1 MDNRVVWS
9 EGIFLSPHHF
19 QQQERYFENTLNQR
33 VTMTGPF
40 QWGFRRLVLESDAL
54 LMGQVSVSEARGILA
69 DGTVF
74 NLPQNDPVPA
84 VLDLSEQK
92 QLAGKRIFLA
102 VPSVQNNKA
111 VVNKRL
117 DSQDSFRYNRF
128 DIELMDYNEGDRS
141 AESLELASL
150 NFKLV
155 LEGAHSNDDGNV
167 RLPIAKIKES
177 TSNGSVILDET
188 FIPPLIDIKADN
200 HLLSAVKQLIST
212 LSVRA
217 TTLSERVVNV
227 SQGGSNTIQNFLL
240 LQLFNRYEGLFKHYI
255 SLPFV
260 HPETLYR
267 LLVQFEGELA
277 TYYSASRRC
286 DSQLIYRHDDLS
298 QTFKIIDAV
307 LKDYLSAVIEE
318 AASPITIEERRYGI
332 KVATVHDKKLFE
344 QAVFV
349 LAVKADIS
357 VDDLRSQ
364 FPKQTKIGTVE
375 NIRSLVNNQLPG
387 ISLSSLP
394 VAPREI
400 PIKRDFQY
408 FQLEANSPHWKN
420 LGASGGFAFHLSGEF
435 PELELEFWAV
445 RK

>member
-1 MDNRVVWS
+1 MDNRVVWA

-19 QQQERYFENTLNQR
+19 QQQERYFESTLNQR
-33 VTMTGPF
+33 VSMTSPF
-40 QWGFRRLVLESDAL
+40 QWGFRRLVIDPDAL
-54 LMGQVSVSEARGILA
+54 LMGQVSLSEARGVLA

-74 NLPQNDPVPA
+74 NLPQNDPVPP

-92 QLAGKRIFLA
+92 NLAGKRVYLA

-111 VVNKRL
+111 LINKRL
-117 DSQDSFRYNRF
+117 DSQDSYRYNRF

-141 AESLELASL
+141 AESVELASL
-150 NFKLV
+150 NFKLIV
-155 LEGAHSNDDGNV
+155 EGEHSNDDGNV

-177 TSNGSVILDET
+177 TSNGSLILDET
-188 FIPPLIDIKADN
+188 FIPPLIDIKGNN

-240 LQLFNRYEGLFKHYI
+240 LQLFNRYEGLFKHFI
-255 SLPFV
+255 SLPYI
-260 HPETLYR
+260 HPELIYR

-277 TYYSASRRC
+277 TYYAASRRG
-286 DSQLIYRHDDLS
+286 SANLIYRHDDLS
-298 QTFKIIDAV
+298 QTFRIIDTV

-332 KVATVHDKKLFE
+332 KVATVHDRKLFK
-344 QAVFV
+344 QAIFV
-349 LAVKADIS
+349 LAVKADIP
-357 VDDLRSQ
+357 VDDLRAQ

-375 NIRSLVNNQLPG
+375 NIRNLVNNQLPG
-387 ISLSSLP
+387 ISITSLP

-400 PIKRDFQY
+400 PIKRDFLY
-408 FQLEANSPHWKN
+408 FQLDGNSPHWKS
-420 LGASGGFAFHLSGEF
+420 LGDSGGFAFHVSGDF

-445 RK
+445 RR

>member
-1 MDNRVVWS
+1 MDNRVVWA

-33 VTMTGPF
+33 VSVTSPF
-40 QWGFRRLVLESDAL
+40 QWGFRRLLIEPDAL
-54 LMGQVSVSEARGILA
+54 LMGQISISEARGIFA

-92 QLAGKRIFLA
+92 QLAGKRVFIA
-102 VPSVQNNKA
+102 VPSIQNNKA
-111 VVNKRL
+111 LINKRL
-117 DSQDSFRYNRF
+117 DSQDNFRYNRI

-150 NFKLV
+150 NIKLV
-155 LEGAHSNDDGNV
+155 LEGENTKDDGNV
-167 RLPIAKIKES
+167 RLPVAKIKES
-177 TSNGSVILDET
+177 TSNGSLILDET
-188 FIPPLIDIKADN
+188 FIPPIIDIKASN

-240 LQLFNRYEGLFKHYI
+240 LQLFNRYEGLFKHYLA
-255 SLPFV
+255 LPFL
-260 HPETLYR
+260 HPEVMYR

-277 TYYSASRRC
+277 TYYSATRRGN
-286 DSQLIYRHDDLS
+286 SSLMYRHDDLS
-298 QTFKIIDAV
+298 QTFKIIDKV

-318 AASPITIEERRYGI
+318 AASPITIEDRRYGI
-332 KVATVHDKKLFE
+332 KVATVHDKKLFK
-344 QAVFV
+344 QAIFV
-349 LAVKADIS
+349 LAVKADMP
-357 VDDLRSQ
+357 VDDLRGQ

-375 NIRSLVNNQLPG
+375 NIRNLVNNQLPG

-400 PIKRDFQY
+400 PIKRDFVY
-408 FQLEANSPHWKN
+408 FQLEGNSPHWES
-420 LGASGGFAFHLSGEF
+420 LSASGGLAFHVSGDF

>member
-33 VTMTGPF
+33 VSVTSPF
-40 QWGFRRLVLESDAL
+40 QWGFRRLVIDPDAL

-111 VVNKRL
+111 LVNKRL

-128 DIELMDYNEGDRS
+128 DLELMDYNEGDRS
-141 AESLELASL
+141 AESVELASL
-150 NFKLV
+150 NMKLLV
-155 LEGAHSNDDGNV
+155 EGENGADDGHV

-177 TSNGSVILDET
+177 TSNGSLILDET
-188 FIPPLIDIKADN
+188 FIPPLIDIKANN

-212 LSVRA
+212 VSVRA

-240 LQLFNRYEGLFKHYI
+240 LQLFNRYEGLFKHFI
-255 SLPFV
+255 SLPFI
-260 HPETLYR
+260 HPELIYR

-286 DSQLIYRHDDLS
+286 DSSLIYRHDDLS

-332 KVATVHDKKLFE
+332 KVATVHDKKLFD
-344 QAVFV
+344 QAIFV
-349 LAVKADIS
+349 LAVKADIP
-357 VDDLRSQ
+357 VEDLRAQ

-375 NIRSLVNNQLPG
+375 NIRNLVNNQLPG
-387 ISLSSLP
+387 ISITSLP

-408 FQLEANSPHWKN
+408 FQLDPNSPHWKS
-420 LGASGGFAFHLSGEF
+420 LGASGGIAFHLSGEF

>member
-33 VTMTGPF
+33 VTMSGPF
-40 QWGFRRLVLESDAL
+40 QWGFRRLVIEPDAL
-54 LMGQVSVSEARGILA
+54 LLGQVSISEARGILA

-84 VLDLSEQK
+84 ILDLSEQK

-102 VPSVQNNKA
+102 VASVQNNKA
-111 VVNKRL
+111 LINKRI
-117 DSQDSFRYNRF
+117 DSQDSYRYNRF
-128 DIELMDYNEGDRS
+128 DLELMDYNEGDRA
-141 AESLELASL
+141 AEPVELASL

-155 LEGAHSNDDGNV
+155 LEGDNGLDDGNV

-177 TSNGSVILDET
+177 TSNGSLILDET
-188 FIPPLIDIKADN
+188 FIPPLIDIKANN

-255 SLPFV
+255 SLPFI
-260 HPETLYR
+260 HPEVLYR

-286 DSQLIYRHDDLS
+286 DSGLIYRHDDLS
-298 QTFKIIDAV
+298 QSFKVIDAV

-318 AASPITIEERRYGI
+318 AASPITIEQRRYGI

-344 QAVFV
+344 QAIFV
-349 LAVKADIS
+349 LAVKADIQ
-357 VDDLRSQ
+357 VDDLRNQ

-387 ISLSSLP
+387 ISISSLP

-408 FQLEANSPHWKN
+408 FQLDPNSPHWKS
-420 LGASGGFAFHLSGEF
+420 LGASGGFAFHISGEF

>member
-1 MDNRVVWS
+1 MDNRVVWA

-33 VTMTGPF
+33 VSVTNPF
-40 QWGFRRLVLESDAL
+40 QWGFRRLVIEPDAL
-54 LMGQVSVSEARGILA
+54 LMGQVSLSEARGVFA

-74 NLPQNDPVPA
+74 DLPQNDPVPA
-84 VLDLSEQK
+84 ALDLSEQK

-102 VPSVQNNKA
+102 VPSIQNNKA
-111 VVNKRL
+111 LVNKRL

-150 NFKLV
+150 NVKLV
-155 LEGAHSNDDGNV
+155 LEGENTKDDGNV

-177 TSNGSVILDET
+177 TSNGSIILDET
-188 FIPPLIDIKADN
+188 FIPPLIDIKGNN
-200 HLLSAVKQLIST
+200 HLMSAVKQLVST

-240 LQLFNRYEGLFKHYI
+240 LQLFNRYEGLFKHFL
-255 SLPFV
+255 SLPYI
-260 HPETLYR
+260 HPEQVYR

-277 TYYSASRRC
+277 TYYSATRRGNT
-286 DSQLIYRHDDLS
+286 SLIYRHDNLS
-298 QTFKIIDAV
+298 QTFKIIDKV

-318 AASPITIEERRYGI
+318 AASPITVEERRYGI

-349 LAVKADIS
+349 LAVKADLP

-375 NIRSLVNNQLPG
+375 NIRNLVNNQLQG
-387 ISLSSLP
+387 INLTSLP

-400 PIKRDFQY
+400 PVKRDFLY
-408 FQLEANSPHWKN
+408 FQLEANSPHWQS
-420 LGASGGFAFHLSGEF
+420 LGASGGFAFHVSGDF

>member
-33 VTMTGPF
+33 VTMSGPF
-40 QWGFRRLVLESDAL
+40 QWGFRRLVIEPDAL
-54 LMGQVSVSEARGILA
+54 LLGQVSISEARGILA

-74 NLPQNDPVPA
+74 NLPQNDPVPPI
-84 VLDLSEQK
+84 LDLSEQK
-92 QLAGKRIFLA
+92 QLAGKKILLA

-111 VVNKRL
+111 LVNKRI

-128 DIELMDYNEGDRS
+128 DLELMDYNEGDRA
-141 AESLELASL
+141 AEPVELASL

-155 LEGAHSNDDGNV
+155 LEGDNGLDDGNV

-177 TSNGSVILDET
+177 TSNGSLILDET
-188 FIPPLIDIKADN
+188 FIPPLIDIKANN

-255 SLPFV
+255 SLPFI
-260 HPETLYR
+260 HPEVLYR

-286 DSQLIYRHDDLS
+286 DGGLIYRHDDLS
-298 QTFKIIDAV
+298 QTFKVIDAV

-332 KVATVHDKKLFE
+332 KVATVHDKKLFD
-344 QAVFV
+344 QAIFV
-349 LAVKADIS
+349 LAIKADIQ
-357 VDDLRSQ
+357 VDDLRNQ

-375 NIRSLVNNQLPG
+375 NIRNLVNNQLPG
-387 ISLSSLP
+387 ISISSLP

-408 FQLEANSPHWKN
+408 FQLDPNSPHWKS
-420 LGASGGFAFHLSGEF
+420 LGASGGFAFHISGEF

>member
-1 MDNRVVWS
+1 MDNRVVWA

-19 QQQERYFENTLNQR
+19 QQQERYLENTLNQR
-33 VTMTGPF
+33 VSMASPF
-40 QWGFRRLVLESDAL
+40 QWGFRRLVIEPDAL
-54 LMGQVSVSEARGILA
+54 LMGQVSVAEARGILA

-74 NLPQNDPVPA
+74 NLPQNDPVPPL
-84 VLDLSEQK
+84 LDLSEQK

-111 VVNKRL
+111 LVNKRL
-117 DSQDSFRYNRF
+117 DSQDSFRYHRF

-155 LEGAHSNDDGNV
+155 LEGEHTAEDGNV

-177 TSNGSVILDET
+177 TSNGSLILDET
-188 FIPPLIDIKADN
+188 FIPPLIDIKANN

-227 SQGGSNTIQNFLL
+227 SQGGSNSIQNFLL

-255 SLPFV
+255 SLPFL
-260 HPETLYR
+260 HPELMYR

-277 TYYSASRRC
+277 TYYAASRRGSA
-286 DSQLIYRHDDLS
+286 DLIYRHDDLS
-298 QTFKIIDAV
+298 QSFRIIETV

-344 QAVFV
+344 QAIFV
-349 LAVKADIS
+349 LAVKADLQ
-357 VDDLRSQ
+357 VDDLRAQ

-375 NIRSLVNNQLPG
+375 NIRNLVNNQLPG
-387 ISLSSLP
+387 ISLTSLP

-400 PIKRDFQY
+400 PIKRDFLY
-408 FQLEANSPHWKN
+408 FQLDGNSPHWKS
-420 LGASGGFAFHLSGEF
+420 LGASGGFAFHVSGDF

>member
-1 MDNRVVWS
+1 MDNRVVWA

-19 QQQERYFENTLNQR
+19 QQQERFFENTLNQR
-33 VTMTGPF
+33 VAVTNPF
-40 QWGFRRLVLESDAL
+40 QWGFRRLVIEPDAL
-54 LMGQVSVSEARGILA
+54 LMGQVSLSEARGIFA

-84 VLDLSEQK
+84 VLDLSEEK
-92 QLAGKRIFLA
+92 QLAGKRVFLA
-102 VPSVQNNKA
+102 VPSLQNNKA
-111 VVNKRL
+111 LVNKRL
-117 DSQDSFRYNRF
+117 DSQESFRYNRF

-150 NFKLV
+150 NVKLV
-155 LEGAHSNDDGNV
+155 LEGEQTKDDGNV

-177 TSNGSVILDET
+177 TSNGSLILDET
-188 FIPPLIDIKADN
+188 FIPPLLDIKANN

-240 LQLFNRYEGLFKHYI
+240 LQLFNRYEGLFKHYL
-255 SLPFV
+255 SLPLV
-260 HPETLYR
+260 HPEIMYR

-277 TYYSASRRC
+277 TYYAASRRGN
-286 DSQLIYRHDDLS
+286 STVMYRHDDLS
-298 QTFKIIDAV
+298 QSYKIIDSV

-349 LAVKADIS
+349 LAVKADLPI
-357 VDDLRSQ
+357 DDLRNQ

-387 ISLSSLP
+387 ISLTSLP

-400 PIKRDFQY
+400 PIKREYVY
-408 FQLEANSPHWKN
+408 FQLDGSSPHWQH
-420 LGASGGFAFHLSGEF
+420 LGASGGIAFHVSGEF

>member
-1 MDNRVVWS
+1 MDNRVVWA

-19 QQQERYFENTLNQR
+19 QQQERYFESTLNQR
-33 VTMTGPF
+33 VSMASPF
-40 QWGFRRLVLESDAL
+40 QWGFRRLVIEPDAL
-54 LMGQVSVSEARGILA
+54 LLGQVSVAEARGILA

-74 NLPQNDPVPA
+74 NLPQNDPVPP
-84 VLDLSEQK
+84 VLDLSEHK
-92 QLAGKRIFLA
+92 QLNGKRIFLA

-111 VVNKRL
+111 LFNKRL

-128 DIELMDYNEGDRS
+128 DLELMDYNEGDRS
-141 AESLELASL
+141 AESLELGSL
-150 NFKLV
+150 NFKLI
-155 LEGAHSNDDGNV
+155 LEGDNGADDGLV
-167 RLPIAKIKES
+167 RLPVAKIKES
-177 TSNGSVILDET
+177 TSNGSLILDET
-188 FIPPLIDIKADN
+188 FIPPLLDIKANN
-200 HLLSAVKQLIST
+200 HLLAAVKQLIST
-212 LSVRA
+212 VSVRA

-227 SQGGSNTIQNFLL
+227 GQGGSNTIQNFLL
-240 LQLFNRYEGLFKHYI
+240 LQLFNRYEGLFKHFI

-260 HPETLYR
+260 HPELIYR

-277 TYYSASRRC
+277 TYYSASRRAA
-286 DSQLIYRHDDLS
+286 SNLIYRHDDLS
-298 QTFKIIDAV
+298 QTFKIIETV

-344 QAVFV
+344 QAIFV
-349 LAVKADIS
+349 LAVKAELP

-375 NIRSLVNNQLPG
+375 NIRNLVNNQLPG
-387 ISLSSLP
+387 INLTSLP

-400 PIKRDFQY
+400 PIKRDFLY
-408 FQLEANSPHWKN
+408 FQLDANSPHWKQ
-420 LGASGGFAFHLSGEF
+420 LGASGGFAFHVSGDF
-435 PELELEFWAV
+435 PELEFEFWAV